1 MWYEEEIGGAA
12 KHLFDVFEPAE
23 IPAQLTQSNQYTN
36 LRITVDQNGER
47 SVERRKTKT

>member
-23 IPAQLTQSNQYTN
+23 IPAQLISNQYTN